1 MSKSYQQLADLLKQA
16 RQILN
21 DTYLQDHT
29 NAYSRWKVESDA
41 AWLAKGIMLPYS
53 SNIIFPSEKEVIAK
67 ALELHNNQ
75 TPIPSAP
82 MVQSDISPA
91 PSFTTAIPLTDVAE
105 PTALISQSY
114 SESDESKN
122 SAPLTLTETA
132 DTVPDVTKADTDI
145 SVTPDD
151 NISSELAEVQR
162 ISRLRSLLNKFMT
175 TATDL
180 ESKNTKNKS
189 DDV

>member
-16 RQILN
+16 RHILN

-53 SNIIFPSEKEVIAK
+53 SNVIFPSEKEVIAK

-82 MVQSDISPA
+82 MVQPDISPA
-91 PSFTTAIPLTDVAE
+91 PSFTTAIPLTEVAE
-105 PTALISQSY
+105 PTSLVSQSY
-114 SESDESKN
+114 AESDENSK
-122 SAPLTLTETA
+122 AEPLVESVN
-132 DTVPDVTKADTDI
+132 TVPDVVELVTDI
-145 SVTPDD
+145 SVTTDD
-151 NISSELAEVQR
+151 NISPELAEVQR